1 MQAGRPQALV
11 ETALIVATFPF
22 DTVSYEPLR
31 YMSSVALA
39 FDGCSVPGGR
49 ASNTASAMGHARS
62 LVTCTPNPEAASAP
76 QRRQWKQSMLMI
88 QGVRGTTKAS
98 AFSVEFVIYVGT
110 QCSRLAG
117 QIRDA
122 LQLRVWDA
130 PALAHNKYVL
140 HALRDELFL
149 FASWSSRL
157 VCDRAS
163 RFSSR
168 PPPSPCTY
176 PLSFARTTSAHSPP
190 PQCTL

>member
-1 MQAGRPQALV
+1 MLSARQTGKQYRERRGGMQDP
-11 ETALIVATFPF
+11 
-22 DTVSYEPLR
+22 
-31 YMSSVALA
+31 SS
-39 FDGCSVPGGR
+39 R
-49 ASNTASAMGHARS
+49 ARRIRM
-62 LVTCTPNPEAASAP
+62 AASAP

-140 HALRDELFL
+140 HALRDQLFL

-163 RFSSR
+163 RLSSR
-168 PPPSPCTY
+168 PPSSPCTY
-176 PLSFARTTSAHSPP
+176 PLLLRPIDLCALSATAVHTIDITGHPETVQRVSA
-190 PQCTL
+190 